1 MEVYQLHFPEFS
13 TTERHDKALN
23 IMEQVGISD
32 PVERF
37 KEYPHQLSGGM
48 RQRIMIAMALACEP
62 DVLIADEPT
71 TALDVTIQ
79 AQILRLMSDLQKE
92 KGMAIIFITH
102 DLGVI
107 AQLCDDVA
115 VMYAGRVVER
125 ATVFDIFKF
134 PSHPYTKGL
143 LASIPRLDGVPK
155 TMLSTIEGQVP
166 SLHNMPSGC
175 RFNNR
180 CPHSNEQCLQIIP
193 ELVNCG
199 DRHEVS
205 CFHWQRL
212 AK

>member
-1 MEVYQLHFPEFS
+1 
-13 TTERHDKALN
+13 
-23 IMEQVGISD
+23 
-32 PVERF
+32 
-37 KEYPHQLSGGM
+37 
-48 RQRIMIAMALACEP
+48 
-62 DVLIADEPT
+62 
-71 TALDVTIQ
+71 
-79 AQILRLMSDLQKE
+79 MSDLQKE